1 MSTLGSWTSV
11 TDIVAEVPLANK
23 VFNLVFEVMAL
34 LGVMFVLPMEATI
47 SSPVSPFEA
56 DQIRRPKDPLLSDLE
71 ENLYPGTPR
80 IFATKRAT
88 NWAKGSSFP
97 WLSPRREV
105 AVGLGRALARKFSLN
120 SFASWLNEEIKDGFR
135 HLFHI
140 RADPLSVVGKHRH
153 VSVSEVS

>member
-1 MSTLGSWTSV
+1 MNAWITRVGC
-11 TDIVAEVPLANK
+11 
-23 VFNLVFEVMAL
+23 AL
-34 LGVMFVLPMEATI
+34 
-47 SSPVSPFEA
+47 
-56 DQIRRPKDPLLSDLE
+56 
-71 ENLYPGTPR
+71 GTPR
-80 IFATKRAT
+80 IFATKRVT

-120 SFASWLNEEIKDGFR
+120 SFASWLNEEIKDDFR
-135 HLFHI
+135 HLYHI